1 MLKNN
6 PIATHNKTTAL
17 LSTTVAISVMP
28 KIEPKHWAGT
38 KVWVQVITTIVW
50 ENWKPIYYTSQFNF
64 IKLPGL

>member
-28 KIEPKHWAGT
+28 KIEPKH
-38 KVWVQVITTIVW
+38 
-50 ENWKPIYYTSQFNF
+50 
-64 IKLPGL
+64 